1 MYSIMS
7 SAETAYF
14 FSNLDFISS
23 LIPMAKTSQIM
34 LNKVARVERVHSF
47 FSISNYYLLPMRLS

>member
-34 LNKVARVERVHSF
+34 LNKVARVDILVLYLILAEM
-47 FSISNYYLLPMRLS
+47 FSAFHC